1 MDGKLPGA
9 AKSPSVAAVSQQQ
22 PMTAAVLLAEYFSAD
37 LEPLSAADAPKD
49 LAAKTFPAKSDM
61 GPYDGLS
68 HPPCDSP
75 FLVLVCWYILF
86 GCGAQHRRCCGQCG
100 RLRF

>member
-49 LAAKTFPAKSDM
+49 LAAKTFPAKGDM

-68 HPPCDSP
+68 HPPCDGP
-75 FLVLVCWYILF
+75 FLVIIIF
-86 GCGAQHRRCCGQCG
+86 GCGAQHRRCCGQGG

>member
-1 MDGKLPGA
+1 MDGKLPGTA
-9 AKSPSVAAVSQQQ
+9 ESPSVAAVSQQQ

-75 FLVLVCWYILF
+75 FLVCWYILF
-86 GCGAQHRRCCGQCG
+86 GCGAQHRRCCGQGG